1 MNTKNITKTIIQSLF
16 LIVLFIS
23 PFAIDKINLLSAETN
38 VTLLFPYKIAFENP
52 VFFVFYLLPV
62 FSIFLIVSIFLK
74 KDFSKL
80 SSLLFF
86 LGLTIYIIFCV
97 TITIF
102 NATTVRWFLS
112 IPWYIYLNFAISI
125 ITHSTIAIIELKR
138 IRKNNPN
145 YLEYKTI
152 RESEKSAIKA
162 YKQQQLQQIK
172 KDKKANKKNKK
183 EKKFYKVQISL
194 KTKVI
199 FSVMGTIT
207 IILLTFLIFILR
219 SYKINMT
226 ESVSNIGCAQAEQT
240 ASVYDSADGLYEKIQ
255 HFFETQKES
264 NSFTN
269 APYERIDI
277 IITDSKESFY
287 LEEISDSTQ
296 LPEYQI
302 FAYTTGKP
310 SQINAED
317 KSISSVNALEYVK
330 RFKNGSYRKSP
341 IYNKTT
347 REYKFYHPVS
357 FGRKSGRKL
366 VGFSVVTYKQELLMK
381 QYFQTKVFAITMS
394 ILFLYFCF
402 FITLFL
408 SDTMINPLLYLRT
421 NVRKTSNSIKD
432 ILSGSAKI
440 NQEDFEYEDCI
451 KTNDE
456 IKDLSVEIGNLV
468 SLIRG
473 IVPYISFS
481 TLKNAEKDSK
491 KSTSREL
498 CFLFTDIRGFTSLC
512 EGLPPKDVVNI
523 LNHYLDIETQIILN
537 NGGDVDKFVGDEMM
551 AFFAGPKK
559 EFNACKAAM
568 EIRAA
573 MREEQEKS
581 KNDES
586 TFVSIGIGINT
597 GKVVFGPIGS
607 STRMDFTSIGDTVN
621 LAARLESANKV
632 YGSKSII
639 TEAVFAKLHDKFIC
653 RELDF
658 ITVKGKTEPVRIYE
672 ILQEKNKAEDKIFEI
687 KNLFEQGLELYRQQ
701 KWKEAFKL
709 FDLNARKYH
718 DYPSIVFIDRI
729 RHFAKN
735 PPPKDW
741 DGVFVMK
748 TK

>member
-1 MNTKNITKTIIQSLF
+1 M
-16 LIVLFIS
+16 
-23 PFAIDKINLLSAETN
+23 
-38 VTLLFPYKIAFENP
+38 
-52 VFFVFYLLPV
+52 
-62 FSIFLIVSIFLK
+62 
-74 KDFSKL
+74 
-80 SSLLFF
+80 LFF

-296 LPEYQI
+296 LPDFKI

-456 IKDLSVEIGNLV
+456 IKD
-468 SLIRG
+468 
-473 IVPYISFS
+473 F
-481 TLKNAEKDSK
+481 
-491 KSTSREL
+491 
-498 CFLFTDIRGFTSLC
+498 
-512 EGLPPKDVVNI
+512 
-523 LNHYLDIETQIILN
+523 Q
-537 NGGDVDKFVGDEMM
+537 
-551 AFFAGPKK
+551 
-559 EFNACKAAM
+559 
-568 EIRAA
+568 
-573 MREEQEKS
+573 
-581 KNDES
+581 
-586 TFVSIGIGINT
+586 
-597 GKVVFGPIGS
+597 
-607 STRMDFTSIGDTVN
+607 
-621 LAARLESANKV
+621 
-632 YGSKSII
+632 
-639 TEAVFAKLHDKFIC
+639 
-653 RELDF
+653 
-658 ITVKGKTEPVRIYE
+658 
-672 ILQEKNKAEDKIFEI
+672 
-687 KNLFEQGLELYRQQ
+687 
-701 KWKEAFKL
+701 
-709 FDLNARKYH
+709 
-718 DYPSIVFIDRI
+718 
-729 RHFAKN
+729 
-735 PPPKDW
+735 
-741 DGVFVMK
+741 
-748 TK
+748 

>member
-1 MNTKNITKTIIQSLF
+1 
-16 LIVLFIS
+16 
-23 PFAIDKINLLSAETN
+23 
-38 VTLLFPYKIAFENP
+38 
-52 VFFVFYLLPV
+52 
-62 FSIFLIVSIFLK
+62 
-74 KDFSKL
+74 
-80 SSLLFF
+80 
-86 LGLTIYIIFCV
+86 
-97 TITIF
+97 
-102 NATTVRWFLS
+102 
-112 IPWYIYLNFAISI
+112 
-125 ITHSTIAIIELKR
+125 
-138 IRKNNPN
+138 
-145 YLEYKTI
+145 
-152 RESEKSAIKA
+152 
-162 YKQQQLQQIK
+162 
-172 KDKKANKKNKK
+172 
-183 EKKFYKVQISL
+183 
-194 KTKVI
+194 
-199 FSVMGTIT
+199 
-207 IILLTFLIFILR
+207 
-219 SYKINMT
+219 MT

-287 LEEISDSTQ
+287 LEEITDSTQ

-440 NQEDFEYEDCI
+440 NQEDFDYEDCI

>member
-162 YKQQQLQQIK
+162 YKQQQLQQNK

-287 LEEISDSTQ
+287 LEEITDSTQ

-302 FAYTTGKP
+302 FAYNTGKP

-347 REYKFYHPVS
+347 REYK
-357 FGRKSGRKL
+357 
-366 VGFSVVTYKQELLMK
+366 
-381 QYFQTKVFAITMS
+381 
-394 ILFLYFCF
+394 
-402 FITLFL
+402 
-408 SDTMINPLLYLRT
+408 
-421 NVRKTSNSIKD
+421 
-432 ILSGSAKI
+432 
-440 NQEDFEYEDCI
+440 
-451 KTNDE
+451 
-456 IKDLSVEIGNLV
+456 
-468 SLIRG
+468 
-473 IVPYISFS
+473 
-481 TLKNAEKDSK
+481 
-491 KSTSREL
+491 
-498 CFLFTDIRGFTSLC
+498 
-512 EGLPPKDVVNI
+512 
-523 LNHYLDIETQIILN
+523 
-537 NGGDVDKFVGDEMM
+537 
-551 AFFAGPKK
+551 
-559 EFNACKAAM
+559 
-568 EIRAA
+568 
-573 MREEQEKS
+573 
-581 KNDES
+581 
-586 TFVSIGIGINT
+586 
-597 GKVVFGPIGS
+597 
-607 STRMDFTSIGDTVN
+607 
-621 LAARLESANKV
+621 
-632 YGSKSII
+632 
-639 TEAVFAKLHDKFIC
+639 
-653 RELDF
+653 
-658 ITVKGKTEPVRIYE
+658 
-672 ILQEKNKAEDKIFEI
+672 
-687 KNLFEQGLELYRQQ
+687 
-701 KWKEAFKL
+701 
-709 FDLNARKYH
+709 
-718 DYPSIVFIDRI
+718 
-729 RHFAKN
+729 
-735 PPPKDW
+735 
-741 DGVFVMK
+741 
-748 TK
+748 